1 MLAFCFIPL
10 RGNGDCEPISDLS
23 PSFARARTS
32 PEHDPFLRPIAS
44 GVNPSRCLNSRCLTK
59 TISLDSQRALIRDA
73 TEYRVRWRN
82 QNRSISVRKQG
93 SCEGRT
99 GQHGLSGS
107 YLK

>member
-1 MLAFCFIPL
+1 MLAFCFIRL

-82 QNRSISVRKQG
+82 QNRSIWDTLWHLGPKARVVRG
-93 SCEGRT
+93 PHRST
-99 GQHGLSGS
+99 WP
-107 YLK
+107 